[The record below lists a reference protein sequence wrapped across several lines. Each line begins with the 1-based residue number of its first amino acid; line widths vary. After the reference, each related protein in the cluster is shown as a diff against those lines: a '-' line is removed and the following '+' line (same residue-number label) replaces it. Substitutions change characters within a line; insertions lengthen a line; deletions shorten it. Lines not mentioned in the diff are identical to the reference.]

1 MAPLADPE
9 QNEAGPPHQS
19 LSSLFVRFLWFGTL
33 AWGGPVAQIGM
44 LRSSL
49 VDEQHWISLPR
60 FNRTL
65 AVYQVL
71 PGPEAQELAVF
82 FGMVARGRIG
92 GLLAGLGFM
101 LPGFVLMLALSWLY
115 VESGL
120 ESPLAAA
127 AFAGCQA
134 AVVALVLRGLHRIG
148 ERVLGSP
155 LSYVVAGLSAGAGL
169 AGVPFVIPLAVGGLV
184 FLLDER
190 GHSRMVGAPLLLL
203 LAVAMVLTIV
213 ADLGAPKRAEPPAG
227 LGVEATPGQLLVTG
241 LKGGA
246 LTFGGAYTSIPFVRN
261 DAVGPDGWMSDDQ
274 FLDGL
279 ALAGI
284 IPAPLVIFA
293 TFVGFVGGGIVGAT
307 AITLGMFLPAF
318 AITMLGHGLLERV
331 VNDQRLHAVLDGITA
346 AVIGLVAATTVQLG
360 RAALTDLPTVLIFG
374 LALVALYLWRVGA
387 AVPVVILGAAAL
399 GIVLLR

>member
-1 MAPLADPE
+1 MASLADLG

-19 LSSLFVRFLWFGTL
+19 LPSLFVRFLRFGML

-44 LRSSL
+44 LRTSL
-49 VDEQHWISLPR
+49 VDQQRWISVPR

-82 FGMVARGRIG
+82 FGMVARGRMG

-115 VESGL
+115 IESGI
-120 ESPLAAA
+120 ESPVVAA

-134 AVVALVLRGLHRIG
+134 AVVALVLRGLHRIS

-155 LSYVVAGLSAGAGL
+155 LSNVVAGLSAGAGL
-169 AGVPFVIPLAVGGLV
+169 AGIPFVIPLAVGGLV
-184 FLLDER
+184 FLLDQR
-190 GHSRMVGAPLLLL
+190 GRSQVAGVPLVL
-203 LAVAMVLTIV
+203 LAVVIVLAV
-213 ADLGAPKRAEPPAG
+213 GGDLGPPSRTDVPAG
-227 LGVEATPGQLLVTG
+227 SGGEANLGQLLVTG

-261 DAVGPDGWMSDDQ
+261 DAVGPDGWMSDEQ

-293 TFVGFVGGGIVGAT
+293 TFVGFVGGGIGGAT
-307 AITLGMFLPAF
+307 AITVGMFLPAF

-331 VNDQRLHAVLDGITA
+331 VNDQRSHALLDGITA
-346 AVIGLVAATTVQLG
+346 AVIGLVAATALQLG
-360 RAALTDLPTVLIFG
+360 MAALTSLPTALIFG
-374 LALVALYLWRVGA
+374 SALAAIYLWRAGA

-399 GIVLLR
+399 GVVLLR

>member
-1 MAPLADPE
+1 L
-9 QNEAGPPHQS
+9 
-19 LSSLFVRFLWFGTL
+19 RFLRFGWQ
-33 AWGGPVAQIGM
+33 AWGGPVAQIAM
-44 LRSSL
+44 LRTSL
-49 VDEQHWISLPR
+49 VDQQGWISLSR

-65 AVYQVL
+65 ALYQVL

-101 LPGFVLMLALSWLY
+101 LPGFVLALLLSWLY

-120 ESPLAAA
+120 ESPVVAA

-134 AVVALVLRGLHRIG
+134 AVVALVVRGLHRIG

-155 LSYVVAGLSAGAGL
+155 LSYAVAGLSAAAGL
-169 AGVPFVIPLAVGGLV
+169 AAVPFVLPLAVGGLA
-184 FLLDER
+184 FLLDRR
-190 GHSRMVGAPLLLL
+190 GYSRVAGAPLAL
-203 LAVAMVLTIV
+203 LAVVMAFAIV
-213 ADLGAPKRAEPPAG
+213 ADLGSPGQPEPVAG
-227 LGVEATPGQLLVTG
+227 SEGVATPGQLLVTG

-261 DAVGPDGWMSDDQ
+261 DAVGSDGWMSDDQ

-293 TFVGFVGGGIVGAT
+293 TFVGFVGGGFVGAT

-331 VNDQRLHAVLDGITA
+331 VNDQRLHAVLDGVTA
-346 AVIGLVAATTVQLG
+346 AVIGLVAATTLQLG
-360 RAALTDLPTVLIFG
+360 VAALTDLPTVLIFG
-374 LALVALYLWRVGA
+374 SALAALYVWRAGA
-387 AVPVVILGAAAL
+387 AVPVVILGAAAI
-399 GIVLLR
+399 GVVLLR

>member
-1 MAPLADPE
+1 M
-9 QNEAGPPHQS
+9 
-19 LSSLFVRFLWFGTL
+19 RFLWFGAL

-44 LRSSL
+44 LGSSL

-115 VESGL
+115 VASGL
-120 ESPLAAA
+120 ESPVAAA

-155 LSYVVAGLSAGAGL
+155 LSYVVAILSVGAGL

-184 FLLDER
+184 FLLNER
-190 GHSRMVGAPLLLL
+190 GHSRMAGAPLLL
-203 LAVAMVLTIV
+203 LAVAMVLAIV
-213 ADLGAPKRAEPPAG
+213 ANPGASRRAEPPAG
-227 LGVEATPGQLLVTG
+227 SGVEATPGQLLVTG

-261 DAVGPDGWMSDDQ
+261 DAVGPDGWMSDGQ

-331 VNDQRLHAVLDGITA
+331 VNDQRLHALLDGITA
-346 AVIGLVAATTVQLG
+346 AVIGLVAATALQLAV
-360 RAALTDLPTVLIFG
+360 AALTNLPTVLIFG
-374 LALVALYLWRVGA
+374 SALAALYLWRAGPA
-387 AVPVVILGAAAL
+387 GPVIILGAAAI
-399 GIVLLR
+399 GVVLLR

>member
-1 MAPLADPE
+1 MAPLAEPG

-19 LSSLFVRFLWFGTL
+19 LPSLFVRFLWFGAL

-44 LRSSL
+44 LGSSL

-115 VESGL
+115 VASGL
-120 ESPLAAA
+120 ESPVAAA

-155 LSYVVAGLSAGAGL
+155 LSYVVAILSVGAGL

-184 FLLDER
+184 FLLNER
-190 GHSRMVGAPLLLL
+190 GHSRMAGAPLLL
-203 LAVAMVLTIV
+203 LAVAMVLAIV
-213 ADLGAPKRAEPPAG
+213 ANPGASRRAEPPAG
-227 LGVEATPGQLLVTG
+227 SGVEATPGQLLVTG

-261 DAVGPDGWMSDDQ
+261 DAVGPDGWMSDGQ

-331 VNDQRLHAVLDGITA
+331 VNDQRLHALLDGITA
-346 AVIGLVAATTVQLG
+346 AVIGLVAATALQLAV
-360 RAALTDLPTVLIFG
+360 AALTNLPTVLIFG
-374 LALVALYLWRVGA
+374 SALAALYLWRAGPA
-387 AVPVVILGAAAL
+387 GPVIILGAAAI
-399 GIVLLR
+399 GVVLLR

>member
-1 MAPLADPE
+1 MAPLAEPG

-19 LSSLFVRFLWFGTL
+19 LPSLFVRFLWFGAL

-115 VESGL
+115 VASGL
-120 ESPLAAA
+120 ESPVAAA

-155 LSYVVAGLSAGAGL
+155 LSYVVAILSVGAGL

-184 FLLDER
+184 FLLNER
-190 GHSRMVGAPLLLL
+190 GHSRMAGAPLLL
-203 LAVAMVLTIV
+203 LAVAMVLAIV
-213 ADLGAPKRAEPPAG
+213 ANPGASRRAEPPAG
-227 LGVEATPGQLLVTG
+227 SGVEATPGQLLVTG

-261 DAVGPDGWMSDDQ
+261 DAVGPDGWMSDGQ

-331 VNDQRLHAVLDGITA
+331 VNDQRLHALLDGITA
-346 AVIGLVAATTVQLG
+346 AVIGLVAATALQLAV
-360 RAALTDLPTVLIFG
+360 AALTNLPTVLIFG
-374 LALVALYLWRVGA
+374 SALAALYLWRAGPA
-387 AVPVVILGAAAL
+387 GPVIILGAAAI
-399 GIVLLR
+399 GVVLLR

>member
-1 MAPLADPE
+1 MAPLAEPG

-19 LSSLFVRFLWFGTL
+19 LPSLFVRFLWFGAL

-44 LRSSL
+44 LGSSL

-115 VESGL
+115 VASGL
-120 ESPLAAA
+120 ESPVAAA

-155 LSYVVAGLSAGAGL
+155 LSYVVAILSVGAGL

-184 FLLDER
+184 FLLNER
-190 GHSRMVGAPLLLL
+190 GHSRMAGAPLLL
-203 LAVAMVLTIV
+203 LAVAMVLAIV
-213 ADLGAPKRAEPPAG
+213 ANPGASRRAEPPAG
-227 LGVEATPGQLLVTG
+227 SGVEATPGQLLVTG

-331 VNDQRLHAVLDGITA
+331 VNDQRLHALLDGITA
-346 AVIGLVAATTVQLG
+346 AVIGLVAATALQLAV
-360 RAALTDLPTVLIFG
+360 AALTNLPTVLIFG
-374 LALVALYLWRVGA
+374 SALAALYLWRAGPA
-387 AVPVVILGAAAL
+387 GPVIILGAAAI
-399 GIVLLR
+399 GVVLLR